1 MDRSNGEEQVK
12 SRLMNQCGP
21 HVASTLEEMK
31 WNAQGKGIF
40 VGHFISPVIG
50 V

>member
-1 MDRSNGEEQVK
+1 MKWIISFDEEVGA
-12 SRLMNQCGP
+12 C
-21 HVASTLEEMK
+21 VASTPKKMK
-31 WNAQGKGIF
+31 WNAQGKGII